1 GRGESLHTHLDDL
14 SGPLQE
20 DQGAIVQ
27 NYQLDFRRYLH
38 AFILPL
44 GWVVIG
50 GGLLLMAGLPIL
62 LHFSIVRPLNALS
75 AGVRQME
82 AGDLNVQVAI
92 HNQDE
97 IGFLTHAFNRMA
109 SRLGKLVTG
118 LEERVAERTAELE
131 ARNEELDAFAHT
143 VAHDIKSP
151 LTPIVAYAEML
162 AEDYA
167 AQGDIQGLESLH
179 KIASSGRKISHIVD
193 ELMLLAGLRE
203 MKAQFEP
210 LDMAGIVAQVQE
222 RLAQMTEDCQAKI
235 VLHATWPA
243 ALGYGPWVEE
253 VWVNYLSNALK
264 YGGRPEEEILPRIE
278 LGADPLPQAGQTE
291 RGYIRFWVRDNGP
304 GLTSEEQAKLFTPF
318 TRLDPIRTKGHG
330 MGLSIVQRI
339 VEKLEGQ
346 AGVESEMGQGSL
358 FFFTLPSVAGANYD
372 EPQA

>member
-1 GRGESLHTHLDDL
+1 MDNLLDP
-14 SGPLQE
+14 SQK

-38 AFILPL
+38 TFILPL

-50 GGLLLMAGLPIL
+50 GSLLLMAGLPTL
-62 LHFSIVRPLNALS
+62 LHFSVIRPLNALS
-75 AGVRQME
+75 VGVRRME

-92 HNQDE
+92 QNQDE
-97 IGFLTHAFNRMA
+97 IGFLTNAFNKMA

-118 LEERVAERTAELE
+118 LEEQVAERTAELE
-131 ARNEELDAFAHT
+131 ARNKELDAFAHT

-167 AQGDIQGLESLH
+167 AQGDIQGLESLR
-179 KIASSGRKISHIVD
+179 KIASSGHRISSIVD
-193 ELMLLAGLRE
+193 ELMLLAGMRE
-203 MKAQFEP
+203 MEVQFEP

-222 RLAQMTEDCQAKI
+222 RLTQMIEDCQAEI
-235 VLHATWPA
+235 VLHATWPV

-278 LGADPLPQAGQTE
+278 LGADPLPQAGQTGRE
-291 RGYIRFWVRDNGP
+291 YIRFWVRDNGP
-304 GLTSEEQAKLFTPF
+304 GLTPEEQAKLFTPF
-318 TRLDPIRTKGHG
+318 TQLNPMRTKGHG
-330 MGLSIVQRI
+330 LGLSIVQRI
-339 VEKLEGQ
+339 VEKLGGQ
-346 AGVESEMGQGSL
+346 VGVESEMGQSSL
-358 FFFTLPSVAGANYD
+358 FFFTLPGVAGANYD